1 MEVEPPPQDT
11 RSPEQWLD
19 STSPEPSADDK
30 REKRK
35 ADVAE
40 SAELRDKKRVK
51 TTPVPGSGDDEPV
64 QTTVPSSGTRR
75 SRTSLPSSDANAKRF
90 EKVIN
95 VLHAAITA
103 QKNGEVFA
111 DPVTE
116 AIASDYDEMVVEP
129 MDLRTIKQ
137 NIRQGLITNTT
148 EYERAIFLMFAN
160 AVMYNLPGSET
171 YDMAKGMISET
182 EKLISEHRATEK
194 FRAH

>member
-1 MEVEPPPQDT
+1 
-11 RSPEQWLD
+11 
-19 STSPEPSADDK
+19 
-30 REKRK
+30 
-35 ADVAE
+35 
-40 SAELRDKKRVK
+40 
-51 TTPVPGSGDDEPV
+51 
-64 QTTVPSSGTRR
+64 
-75 SRTSLPSSDANAKRF
+75 
-90 EKVIN
+90 

-171 YDMAKGMISET
+171 YDMAKGVSGHYPYRRT
-182 EKLISEHRATEK
+182 EKG
-194 FRAH
+194 